1 MTIKKLVEELKVKP
15 GYLKSSPTRVASR
28 FKVSVDVAIRAIRE
42 AKQLGKTVDSLPDL
56 ANSNSNYNVITEF

>member
-1 MTIKKLVEELKVKP
+1 MTIKKLVEELKVRP

-42 AKQLGKTVDSLPDL
+42 AKQLGKTV
-56 ANSNSNYNVITEF
+56 ITM